1 MTTLAPGPTTPR
13 RSDRSLFADLY
24 IDGAWRPGSD
34 GRRFPVVDPSD
45 GSTITEF
52 AIASDA
58 DCDAAIAAAE
68 AAFPGWAATAPRERS
83 EILRR
88 AYEVLTDEVEIFAE
102 IMVRENGKAW
112 PDAMGEAAYAKE
124 FFRWFAEEAVRVPG
138 DYRLSP
144 AGDKRIVVT
153 RQPIGV
159 SLLITPWNFPA
170 AMATRKLAPAL
181 AAGCTMILK
190 PARETPLT
198 AAYMVD
204 VLERAGVP
212 RGVVNLITPVPTGP
226 AIARMLQH
234 PSVRKLSF
242 TGSTEVGRELL
253 HQCADTV
260 VSASMEL
267 GGNAPLLVLP
277 GADLDVAI
285 EGALLA
291 KMRNGGSACTAANRF
306 YVHSS
311 LHDEFVA
318 RFGARLAALKVGTGL
333 ESTNDLGA
341 LVSFAERDKVADLV
355 STAVE
360 EGAQVAVGG
369 KPSEVGAFY
378 PPTLLTGVAHGS
390 TINRTEIFGPV
401 TAVVRFDDVDDA
413 VRQANDTI
421 FGLMAYV
428 FGEERAAMQVA
439 QRLDAGM
446 VAVNRGVVSDP
457 AAPFGGT
464 KQSGL
469 GREGGSEGI
478 LEFLEEK
485 YIAVTA

>member
-1 MTTLAPGPTTPR
+1 MTYF
-13 RSDRSLFADLY
+13 SDLY
-24 IDGAWRPGSD
+24 IDGKWRPGGD
-34 GRRFPVVDPSD
+34 ARRFPVIDPAD
-45 GSTITEF
+45 GTVIAEF
-52 AIASDA
+52 AAANEA
-58 DCDAAIAAAE
+58 DCLEAIAAAE
-68 AAFPGWAATAPRERS
+68 RAFPAWAATPARQRS

-88 AYEVLTDEVEIFAE
+88 TYEILTEEAETFAAV
-102 IMVRENGKAW
+102 MVRENGKSWA
-112 PDAMGEAAYAKE
+112 DAMGEASYAKE
-124 FFRWFAEEAVRVPG
+124 FFRWFAEEAVRIPG

-181 AAGCTMILK
+181 AAGCTVILK

-212 RGVVNLITPVPTGP
+212 AGVVNLVTPVPTGP
-226 AIARMLQH
+226 HVAAMLAH

-253 HQCADTV
+253 HACADTI

-267 GGNAPLLVLP
+267 GGNAPLIVLP
-277 GADLDVAI
+277 GADLDEAV
-285 EGALLA
+285 EGAFLA

-306 YVHSS
+306 YVHDSV
-311 LHDEFVA
+311 HDTFVE
-318 RFGARLAALKVGTGL
+318 RFAERLSAMQVGSGL
-333 ESTNDLGA
+333 DPANDLGA
-341 LVSFAERDKVADLV
+341 LVSVTERDKVADLV
-355 STAVE
+355 
-360 EGAQVAVGG
+360 EGARAEGATVVTGG
-369 KPSEVGAFY
+369 TGSAQGAFY
-378 PPTLLTGVAHGS
+378 APTLLTGIEHGTRITS
-390 TINRTEIFGPV
+390 TEIFGPV
-401 TAVVRFDDVDDA
+401 APVIRFHNVDDA

-421 FGLMAYV
+421 YGLMAYV
-428 FGEERAAMQVA
+428 FGEEREATAVA
-439 QRLDAGM
+439 LRLEAGM

-457 AAPFGGT
+457 AAPFGGM

-469 GREGGSEGI
+469 GREGSDEGI

-485 YIAVTA
+485 YLALPPL